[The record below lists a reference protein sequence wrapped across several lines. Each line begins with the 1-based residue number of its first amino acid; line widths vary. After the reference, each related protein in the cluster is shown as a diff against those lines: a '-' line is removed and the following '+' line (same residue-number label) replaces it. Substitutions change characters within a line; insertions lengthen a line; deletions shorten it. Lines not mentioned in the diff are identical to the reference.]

1 MKILVTGAGGFL
13 GVHVVSRLLEHG
25 YTDIRCFVRDASKAE
40 RLREIAEAYPAA
52 QLELRSGN
60 LNSKA
65 DCAAAVDG
73 IALIF
78 HLAAGMKG
86 SCADLFLNTVIA
98 SRTLLE
104 ALEARPPEASPPEAN
119 NDLSIE
125 KTRVVLI
132 SSFGV
137 YGVAALKRGA
147 LVSEDTPTEPHPE
160 LRDPYSYAKLR
171 QEQLFLEYQQKYG
184 FELVVVRPGVI
195 YGPGGGHFSSR
206 VGLQIG
212 PVFFHLGGRNLLPLS
227 YVENCAEAIVVAGTI
242 PGAGTQVFNVHDDD
256 LPTAAQYLRQ
266 YKKKVKRIRSIR
278 LPYFLTRLGGG
289 ILEIYHRRSLGQLP
303 AILTRYKIASEW
315 GGNRFSN
322 KKLHATGWRQ
332 LISTPDAMARTFEYF
347 RQNPVKH

>member
-13 GVHVVSRLLEHG
+13 GVHVVTRLLEHG
-25 YTDIRCFVRDASKAE
+25 YNDLRCFLRDASKAE
-40 RLREIAEAYPAA
+40 RLREIATAYPAA

-65 DCAAAVDG
+65 DCAAAVEG
-73 IALIF
+73 VSLIF

-104 ALEARPPEASPPEAN
+104 ALEARKDVPVAE
-119 NDLSIE
+119 
-125 KTRVVLI
+125 TRVVLI

-147 LVSEDTPTEPHPE
+147 LVNEDTLMEPHPE
-160 LRDPYSYAKLR
+160 LRDPYSYSKLR
-171 QEQLFLEYQQKYG
+171 QEQLFREHQLKFG
-184 FELVVVRPGVI
+184 FELVVIRPGAI

-212 PVFFHLGGRNLLPLS
+212 PIFFHLGGRNLLPLS

-242 PGAGTQVFNVHDDD
+242 SGAATQVFNVHDDEM
-256 LPTAAQYLRQ
+256 PTAAKYLRE
-266 YKKKVKRIRSIR
+266 YKKHVKRIRSLR

-303 AILTRYKIASEW
+303 AILTRYKIATEW

-322 KKLHATGWRQ
+322 KKLHTTGWRP

-347 RQNPVKH
+347 RQHPAKN

>member
-13 GVHVVSRLLEHG
+13 GVHVVTRLLEHG
-25 YTDIRCFVRDASKAE
+25 YTDIRCLVRDASKAE
-40 RLREIAEAYPAA
+40 RLREIAKAYPAA

-65 DCAAAVDG
+65 DCRAAVDG
-73 IALIF
+73 VALVF

-104 ALEARPPEASPPEAN
+104 ALEARAPEARNGVP
-119 NDLSIE
+119 IE
-125 KTRVVLI
+125 KTRIVLI

-137 YGVAALKRGA
+137 YGVGSLARGA
-147 LVSEDTPTEPHPE
+147 LVNEDTETEPHPE
-160 LRDPYSYAKLR
+160 LRDPYSYSKLR
-171 QEQLFLEYQQKYG
+171 QEQLFQEHQQKCG
-184 FELVVVRPGVI
+184 FELVVIRPGVI

-212 PVFFHLGGRNLLPLS
+212 PIFFHLGGRNKLPLS
-227 YVENCAEAIVVAGTI
+227 YVENCAEAIVVAGTL
-242 PGAGTQVFNVHDDD
+242 PETAGEVFNVHDNE
-256 LPTAAQYLRQ
+256 LPTAAKYLRE
-266 YKKKVKRIRSIR
+266 YKKHVKPIRSVR

-303 AILTRYKIASEW
+303 AILTRYKIATEW

-332 LISTPDAMARTFEYF
+332 LNSTPDAMARTFEYF
-347 RQNPVKH
+347 RQHPVKS